1 MKFVEFKKSLSS
13 VISSCYVLH
22 GVDRYLIDNCIRNLV
37 DASGNLFGDFNR
49 AFFSNKDE
57 IEDIIS
63 SAMIL
68 PFGNERRL
76 IIVKDYNFNEK
87 SLKKLENYLKND
99 NSLSTLVFTTAEPI
113 NVEGV
118 VNVDCGKLSYD
129 VISKKVLLEL
139 KKKEYQISTDALE
152 TLVTY
157 CDYDMGRIMVELD
170 KLISV
175 ATDTKF
181 IIQEMVES
189 NTNKDENYNIYELT
203 DCLGKKNIDKALIIV
218 NSLLE
223 GNGAKGLIAGIYQ
236 HFRRLLY
243 VAVSSNLT
251 NDGLAARL
259 GVKSYAVEVVR
270 PQVKLFGAKKLRV
283 ICEELRKIDEESKT
297 TFASVENLIYYIIFK
312 IGNM

>member
-22 GVDRYLIDNCIRNLV
+22 GVDRYLIDNCIKNLIE
-37 DASGNLFGDFNR
+37 ASGNTFGDFNR

-57 IEDIIS
+57 IDEIIS

-76 IIVKDYNFNEK
+76 IIVKDYNFNEN

-99 NSLSTLVFTTAEPI
+99 NSLSTLVFTTLESVNI
-113 NVEGV
+113 NGV
-118 VNVDCGKLSYD
+118 VNVDCGKLPYD
-129 VISKKVLLEL
+129 VIAKKVLLEL
-139 KKKEYQISTDALE
+139 KKKEYQISNDALE
-152 TLVTY
+152 TLVSY
-157 CDYDMGRIMVELD
+157 CDYDMGRVMVEID
-170 KLISV
+170 KLISL
-175 ATDTKF
+175 ATETKF
-181 IIQEMVES
+181 IVKEMVEN

-203 DCLGKKNIDKALIIV
+203 DCLGKKNLDKALIIV

-223 GNGAKGLIAGIYQ
+223 NGAKGLIAGIYQ

-243 VAVSSNLT
+243 VAVSNNLT
-251 NDGLAARL
+251 SDALAARL
-259 GVKSYAVEVVR
+259 GVKPYAIDVVR
-270 PQVKLFGAKKLRV
+270 PQVKLFGAKKLRI
-283 ICEELRKIDEESKT
+283 ICEELRKIDEDSKT